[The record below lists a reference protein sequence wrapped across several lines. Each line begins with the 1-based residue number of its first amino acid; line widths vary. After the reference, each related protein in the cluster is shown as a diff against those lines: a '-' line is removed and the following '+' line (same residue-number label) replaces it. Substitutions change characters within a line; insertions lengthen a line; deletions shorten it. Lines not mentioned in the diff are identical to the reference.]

1 MTCSLASMSSHLT
14 ENQGAYVQA
23 HCWNALSAKYWK
35 AANDEIRSLPI
46 SSKRTRGRP
55 KKPAGPVRAAPLAA
69 EEIPLG
75 QRLEVPFFACISCT
89 EDGKVNVAEAY
100 CEECVELL
108 CEEHRRAHAKTRLTK
123 SHKVIHVRDMRL
135 TDEVQEPEEPMVAEQ
150 PLVLEEPVEHDVL
163 AVATEVRSL
172 REKRT
177 RHPPTRASK
186 RKKITDLID

>member
-1 MTCSLASMSSHLT
+1 M
-14 ENQGAYVQA
+14 QA

-46 SSKRTRGRP
+46 SSKGTRGRP
-55 KKPAGPVRAAPLAA
+55 KKPAGPVRAAPLAP

-135 TDEVQEPEEPMVAEQ
+135 TDEVQEPEEPLVAVQLLVAEQ

-163 AVATEVRSL
+163 AVATEARLL